1 MSCYMVPQRDAHRDC
16 LRGIT
21 AGCGASSTDFL
32 GGTSCLKIIE
42 LVSSKGNCCL
52 IARDEPTEQ
61 CEMPV
66 WVSLTGNYSSNHHAS
81 CGNDRCRGVTS
92 NSTVIDICCYRQ
104 HAVLKS
110 AWHVARCLVTGH
122 TQIAVISAPC
132 SISACSYKK
141 LHIVKAYFTIAVL
154 Y

>member
-1 MSCYMVPQRDAHRDC
+1 MVSQRDAHRDC
-16 LRGIT
+16 LRGIK
-21 AGCGASSTDFL
+21 GASNTDFF

-42 LVSSKGNCCL
+42 LVSSKGNCSL

-81 CGNDRCRGVTS
+81 CGNDRCRGVTRQS
-92 NSTVIDICCYRQ
+92 SISADTNYSTSMQ

-110 AWHVARCLVTGH
+110 AAVARLVTGH
-122 TQIAVISAPC
+122 TQIAVISARFQP
-132 SISACSYKK
+132 
-141 LHIVKAYFTIAVL
+141 AVTKSCI
-154 Y
+154 